1 MLLPAVWALGIAVS
15 CTTVSQPPVD
25 IVPEGDLYFIP
36 QDLPEPAIPSDA
48 GARSEDPDDEAGGL
62 KDAFRQA
69 YAEALFR
76 GLPLTGVLGSDR
88 VHAWPAAAPESW
100 TQNWTGRDTAPNSW
114 GIPGLVLALGD
125 YRALGESPVYTVSGP
140 VLHQYGKSGG
150 LNRSNGAAGYGIPL
164 GELFFENGA
173 AVQRFTKGRII
184 VDRGG
189 TRFVPGEDPAV
200 ALLRDLSSKDR
211 EAEFGGQDI
220 PPGVSVAFA
229 HAWAFAFAGREWTGD
244 GPVERLVF
252 PRPWILLAGTEEI
265 AVAGL
270 YIKSYNR
277 GEDVFVLAD
286 APQLPLRA
294 HHLRGSILAL
304 LAERKKLPGLEQQQP
319 LGTAR
324 IGGIGGVIPALVS
337 SFALYGP
344 PLSDVLPRPVEEDD
358 GEGPLYLEAQRFAR
372 GWIVVKTPQP
382 PEEPAEPERKPS
394 EPERGPGTEE
404 ASPYVSKE
412 PGEPVW

>member
-1 MLLPAVWALGIAVS
+1 MILSAAWALGTAVS
-15 CTTVSQPPVD
+15 CTTVAPPPGAVL
-25 IVPEGDLYFIP
+25 PEGDLYFVS
-36 QDLPEPAIPSDA
+36 QDLPEPVIPPDA

-100 TQNWTGRDTAPNSW
+100 TQNWAGQDTAPNPW
-114 GIPGLVLALGD
+114 GIPELVLALGD
-125 YRALGESPVYTVSGP
+125 FHAAGGSPVYTVSGP
-140 VLHQYGKSGG
+140 VLYQYGKSGG

-184 VDRGG
+184 VDREG
-189 TRFVPGEDPAV
+189 TRFVPGEDPAA
-200 ALLRDLSSKDR
+200 ALLRDLSPEDR
-211 EAEFGGQDI
+211 EAEFGGRDI
-220 PPGVSVAFA
+220 PPGVSAAFA

-252 PRPWILLAGTEEI
+252 SKPWILPAGTEEI
-265 AVAGL
+265 ALAGL

-286 APQLPLRA
+286 APQLPFRA
-294 HHLRGSILAL
+294 HHLRGPILNL
-304 LAERKKLPGLEQQQP
+304 LAERKRLPGLEQRQP
-319 LGTAR
+319 LGGAR
-324 IGGIGGVIPALVS
+324 TGGAVQALVS

-344 PLSDVLPRPVEEDD
+344 PLSDPLPRPAEEDA

-372 GWIVVKTPQP
+372 GWIVVKPPQP
-382 PEEPAEPERKPS
+382 PEEPAAEPERERPEAER
-394 EPERGPGTEE
+394 EPETERME
-404 ASPYVSKE
+404 D
-412 PGEPVW
+412 PVTAP

>member
-1 MLLPAVWALGIAVS
+1 MLLSAAWALGIAVS
-15 CTTVSQPPVD
+15 CTTVSPPPGAL
-25 IVPEGDLYFIP
+25 PEGLYFVP
-36 QDLPEPAIPSDA
+36 QDLPEPAVPPDA

-88 VHAWPAAAPESW
+88 VHPWPAAAAESW
-100 TQNWTGRDTAPNSW
+100 SQNWTSRDTAPNSW

-125 YRALGESPVYTVSGP
+125 YHAVGGNPVYTVSGP
-140 VLHQYGKSGG
+140 VLHRYGISGG

-184 VDRGG
+184 VDREG
-189 TRFVPGEDPAV
+189 TRFVPGEDPAA
-200 ALLRDLSSKDR
+200 ALLRDLSPEDR

-220 PPGVSVAFA
+220 PPGVSAAFA

-252 PRPWILLAGTEEI
+252 PKPWILLAGTEEI

-277 GEDVFVLAD
+277 GEDLFVLAD
-286 APQLPLRA
+286 APGLPLRA
-294 HHLRGSILAL
+294 HRLRGSILAL
-304 LAERKKLPGLEQQQP
+304 LAGRKRLPGLEQPP
-319 LGTAR
+319 LGSAR
-324 IGGIGGVIPALVS
+324 TGGAGVVPALVS
-337 SFALYGP
+337 SLALYGP
-344 PLSDVLPRPVEEDD
+344 PLSDALPLPVEEDD

-372 GWIVVKTPQP
+372 GWIVVKTP
-382 PEEPAEPERKPS
+382 EAEPAEEPPE
-394 EPERGPGTEE
+394 PGTER
-404 ASPYVSKE
+404 E
-412 PGEPVW
+412 PEPDWGPERVEDPVTAP